1 MHVSPAAWSWLSG
14 QGNRPSSDSY
24 IPKGHALEVGSMAPW
39 EGRREEEGCWCSGLV
54 FSLCNRGTW
63 VQILTLVLE
72 MPYSWTQSF
81 SPRGMRKGPE
91 AGI

>member
-1 MHVSPAAWSWLSG
+1 
-14 QGNRPSSDSY
+14 
-24 IPKGHALEVGSMAPW
+24 MAPW
-39 EGRREEEGCWCSGLV
+39 ESRREEEGCWYSGLV
-54 FSLCNRGTW
+54 FSLCNQGAW

-81 SPRGMRKGPE
+81 SLRGMRKGPE